1 MTDDSYPM
9 HNAPRCGARTR
20 AGTPCKAPAMPNGRC
35 RLHGGRSLSGAAHGR
50 YRTGFY
56 TKEAIAKRK
65 ELNAL
70 LRECRR
76 LLGNFNRPDAGTR

>member
-1 MTDDSYPM
+1 MTDYPM
-9 HNAPRCGARTR
+9 NAPKRCNARTR
-20 AGTPCKAPAMPNGRC
+20 AGGRCKLAAMPNGKC

-76 LLGNFNRPDAGTR
+76 LLENLWSHRPGL

>member
-9 HNAPRCGARTR
+9 HQCKRCGARTR
-20 AGTPCKAPAMPNGRC
+20 TGSPCKAPAMRNGKC
-35 RLHGGRSLSGAAHGR
+35 RLHGGKSLSGRAHGR
-50 YRTGFY
+50 YVHGHF
-56 TKEAIAKRK
+56 TKEAIARRK

-76 LLGNFNRPDAGTR
+76 LLENFNRADAPTR